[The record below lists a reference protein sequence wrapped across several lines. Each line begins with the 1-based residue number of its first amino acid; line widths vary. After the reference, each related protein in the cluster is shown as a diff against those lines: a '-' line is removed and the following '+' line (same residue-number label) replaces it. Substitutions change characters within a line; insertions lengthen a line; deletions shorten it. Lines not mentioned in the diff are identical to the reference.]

1 MLPLSELPTEEL
13 LGMYWDLAYSEGR
26 RGVNHDTE
34 DGLAQDVLSAL
45 QSRMLLPQKTNSVG
59 LMLPKAIQDQ
69 LFVAFSDPDAAQNF
83 AQKFCGPHLYN
94 LLEGMQS
101 VLSAKIQLE
110 STGSLSV
117 SQNEVR
123 VMYSP
128 GSSTNSV
135 SIR

>member
-34 DGLAQDVLSAL
+34 DGLAQYVLSSL
-45 QSRMLLPQKTNSVG
+45 QSRMLPSPNINSVG

-83 AQKFCGPHLYN
+83 AQKFCGPRLYN

-101 VLSAKIQLE
+101 VLTAKIQLE

-117 SQNEVR
+117 SQNEAR
-123 VMYSP
+123 VMYSLDP
-128 GSSTNSV
+128 
-135 SIR
+135 SINTVNIR